1 MALKTKK
8 GSLFGDTKK
17 EPQEEEDIRGAE
29 RGEDEPEDEPY
40 RVFETEAEFKEA
52 VRKEMQKMNGGYD
65 EPAGRYGRAG
75 YDKNRPNG
83 YGENTGGY
91 GRHGY
96 GENAGG
102 YGRYGYGE
110 NAGGYGRPG
119 YGENGGSYGRYGY
132 GEPGRGYG
140 ANGMD
145 SQKSG
150 AIVEAWRR
158 DARALKEIVPEFELA
173 EAIRE
178 PEFTDIL
185 RRGGSILEAYA
196 AISRLPKQPE
206 RDAIYQNAHMAQRGT
221 GEATRNP
228 AKLSPED
235 FKDYIANIKNR

>member
-29 RGEDEPEDEPY
+29 RGGDEPEDEPY

-75 YDKNRPNG
+75 YDKNRSNG

-110 NAGGYGRPG
+110 NAGDYGRPG
-119 YGENGGSYGRYGY
+119 YGENG
-132 GEPGRGYG
+132 RGYG
-140 ANGMD
+140 ANGMG
-145 SQKSG
+145 SQNSG

-235 FKDYIANIKNR
+235 FKDYIENIKNR